1 MGSNVTGEVKMVEE
15 STEATERPAE
25 AAEEHSEQTVPDAEA
40 TDIFDAESDS
50 SISDDTSAADSAV
63 EKVENDAAAAAQ
75 AEKDAAAETEA
86 KAEQE
91 AADAAAAE
99 KKTEEKK
106 AETKAVQ
113 VQEFSGIDDE
123 AITGIADSV
132 FEELK
137 DVKIADV
144 DEEGNDTEISLEE
157 WNEKYPGISQ
167 VLKLISGKIAQKA
180 TGSIVPAL
188 KPISGYIADQ
198 AFSKAAEKTYKSLA
212 DLGHTDAKD
221 IYASDE
227 FNEWADKQSEEI
239 QALFESF
246 DPATVAS
253 GLSIYKTA
261 NNISTLDAKTAE
273 QKEAEAAAVEKAQK
287 KQAKK
292 DDIHKHS
299 SRTGTPKATVDPG
312 AELSEEEAQAAF
324 EEESNRKED
333 DDV

>member
-1 MGSNVTGEVKMVEE
+1 M
-15 STEATERPAE
+15 
-25 AAEEHSEQTVPDAEA
+25 
-40 TDIFDAESDS
+40 
-50 SISDDTSAADSAV
+50 
-63 EKVENDAAAAAQ
+63 
-75 AEKDAAAETEA
+75 
-86 KAEQE
+86 
-91 AADAAAAE
+91 
-99 KKTEEKK
+99 
-106 AETKAVQ
+106 
-113 VQEFSGIDDE
+113 
-123 AITGIADSV
+123 
-132 FEELK
+132 
-137 DVKIADV
+137 
-144 DEEGNDTEISLEE
+144 
-157 WNEKYPGISQ
+157 
-167 VLKLISGKIAQKA
+167 ISGKIAQKA

-198 AFSKAAEKTYKSLA
+198 AFSKAAEKTYKFLS

-253 GLSIYKTA
+253 GLSIYKAA
-261 NNISTLDAKTAE
+261 NNISTPDAKTAE
-273 QKEAEAAAVEKAQK
+273 AVEKAQK